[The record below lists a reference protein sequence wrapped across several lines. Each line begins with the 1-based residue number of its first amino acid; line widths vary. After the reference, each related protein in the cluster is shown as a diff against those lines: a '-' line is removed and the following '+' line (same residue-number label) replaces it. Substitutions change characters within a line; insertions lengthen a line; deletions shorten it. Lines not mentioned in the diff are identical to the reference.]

1 MESTE
6 LEVMLPRSPTPL
18 ARVLYVVARDRPDI
32 YAALL
37 DAFVES
43 PRLSIM
49 LDRRDDAHGIE
60 EPRDDRRSLL
70 VDEMLRT
77 RGWVRVRVERDGRA
91 VLIDE
96 VCS

>member
-1 MESTE
+1 METTE
-6 LEVMLPRSPTPL
+6 LEVPRSTMPP
-18 ARVLYVVARDRPDI
+18 ARVLYIVARDRLDV

-60 EPRDDRRSLL
+60 EPRGDRRSLL

-77 RGWVRVRVERDGRA
+77 RGWVRMRIEPDGRA
-91 VLIDE
+91 ILIDE
-96 VCS
+96 VSS